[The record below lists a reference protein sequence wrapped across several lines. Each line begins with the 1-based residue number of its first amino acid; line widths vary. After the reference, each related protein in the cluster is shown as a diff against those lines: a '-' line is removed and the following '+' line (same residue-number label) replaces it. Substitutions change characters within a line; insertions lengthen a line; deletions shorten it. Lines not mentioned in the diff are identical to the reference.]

1 MDWSNMFNN
10 DEEKPASPYADMFG
24 GDPQVKHDAA
34 MNDLKDV
41 FQQALNN
48 SPAPV
53 STPKSALEKRILMEM
68 AEKEAL
74 DKAQKAKEDKAD
86 MANKFSQLM
95 RDAPVMGVK
104 GERGPEKQ
112 ATVPQNF
119 AIMAN
124 ALYTPEEQAIIALD
138 PKANPQAV
146 LKWNRGWDNQFAQMS
161 TLCNEQSNKMLDL
174 TQDFAR
180 EHTKQN
186 ELFANIQ
193 DCIRK
198 VDDLFSVK
206 KTRFLGMTFQ
216 GQPKDI
222 TDKDLHAT
230 IDTVQKT
237 LRNLK
242 VKVDPFVEN
251 QLNRTVEGVFS
262 LQRELGHAG
271 LSLEV
276 LKGEMEEDLYNR
288 RLIRLE
294 SLKKIVELGSIGVD
308 QLAKRVTHR
317 VEVLEDFKMQAVPM
331 VILKLQ
337 QYILNKDATAL
348 QGAFDNILNLR
359 LE

>member
-1 MDWSNMFNN
+1 MFQ
-10 DEEKPASPYADMFG
+10 DEKPASPYADMFG

-53 STPKSALEKRILMEM
+53 STPKSALDESLERAM
-68 AEKEAL
+68 AELDAL
-74 DKAQKAKEDKAD
+74 GKDKKAKEDQAQ

-95 RDAPVMGVK
+95 RDMPVMGVK
-104 GERGPEKQ
+104 GEKG

-124 ALYTPEEQAIIALD
+124 ALYTPEEKAIIALD

-206 KTRFLGMTFQ
+206 KTHFLGMTFQ
-216 GQPKDI
+216 GQPKEI
-222 TDKDLHAT
+222 LDKDLHAT

-251 QLNRTVEGVFS
+251 QLNKTVEGVHA

-276 LKGEMEEDLYNR
+276 LKDGMEEDLYNR

>member
-1 MDWSNMFNN
+1 MFQ
-10 DEEKPASPYADMFG
+10 DEKPASPYADMFG

-53 STPKSALEKRILMEM
+53 STPKSALDESLERAM
-68 AEKEAL
+68 AELDAL
-74 DKAQKAKEDKAD
+74 GKDKKAKEDQAQ

-95 RDAPVMGVK
+95 RDMPVMGVK
-104 GERGPEKQ
+104 GEKG

-216 GQPKDI
+216 GQPKEI
-222 TDKDLHAT
+222 LDKDLHST

-251 QLNRTVEGVFS
+251 QLNKTFEGVHA

-276 LKGEMEEDLYNR
+276 LKDGMEEDLYNR
-288 RLIRLE
+288 RVIRLE

-331 VILKLQ
+331 VILKIQ
-337 QYILNKDATAL
+337 RYILNKDATAL

>member
-1 MDWSNMFNN
+1 MFQ
-10 DEEKPASPYADMFG
+10 DEKPASPYADMFG

-53 STPKSALEKRILMEM
+53 STPKSALDESLERAM
-68 AEKEAL
+68 AELDAL
-74 DKAQKAKEDKAD
+74 GKDKKAKEDQAQ

-95 RDAPVMGVK
+95 RDMPVMGVK
-104 GERGPEKQ
+104 GEKG

-216 GQPKDI
+216 GQPKEI
-222 TDKDLHAT
+222 LDKDVHST

-251 QLNRTVEGVFS
+251 QLNKTVEGVHA

-276 LKGEMEEDLYNR
+276 LKDGMEEDLYNR
-288 RLIRLE
+288 RVIRLE

-331 VILKLQ
+331 VILKIQ
-337 QYILNKDATAL
+337 RYILNKDATAL

>member
-1 MDWSNMFNN
+1 MFQ
-10 DEEKPASPYADMFG
+10 DEKPASPYADMFG

-53 STPKSALEKRILMEM
+53 STPKSDLDESLERAM
-68 AEKEAL
+68 AELDAL
-74 DKAQKAKEDKAD
+74 GKDKKAKEDQAQ

-95 RDAPVMGVK
+95 RDMPVMGVK
-104 GERGPEKQ
+104 GEKG

-206 KTRFLGMTFQ
+206 KTHFLGMTFQ
-216 GQPKDI
+216 GQPKEI
-222 TDKDLHAT
+222 LDKDLHAT

-251 QLNRTVEGVFS
+251 QLSKTVEGVLG

>member
-1 MDWSNMFNN
+1 MFQ
-10 DEEKPASPYADMFG
+10 DEKPASPYADMFG

-53 STPKSALEKRILMEM
+53 STPKSALDESLERAM
-68 AEKEAL
+68 AELDAL
-74 DKAQKAKEDKAD
+74 GKDKKAKEDQAQ

-95 RDAPVMGVK
+95 RDMPVMGVK
-104 GERGPEKQ
+104 GEKG

-146 LKWNRGWDNQFAQMS
+146 IRWNRGWDNQFAQMS

-216 GQPKDI
+216 GQPKEI
-222 TDKDLHAT
+222 LDKDLHST

-251 QLNRTVEGVFS
+251 QLNKTVEGVHA

-276 LKGEMEEDLYNR
+276 LKDGMEEDLYNR
-288 RLIRLE
+288 RVIRLE

-331 VILKLQ
+331 VILKIQ
-337 QYILNKDATAL
+337 RYILNKDATAL

>member
-1 MDWSNMFNN
+1 MFQ
-10 DEEKPASPYADMFG
+10 DEKPASPYADMFG

-41 FQQALNN
+41 FRQALNN

-53 STPKSALEKRILMEM
+53 STPKSSLDESLERAM
-68 AEKEAL
+68 AELDAL
-74 DKAQKAKEDKAD
+74 GKDKKAKEDQAQ

-95 RDAPVMGVK
+95 RDMPVMGVK
-104 GERGPEKQ
+104 GEKG

-138 PKANPQAV
+138 PNANPQAV

-216 GQPKDI
+216 GQPKEI
-222 TDKDLHAT
+222 LDKDLHST

-251 QLNRTVEGVFS
+251 QLNKTVEGVHA

-276 LKGEMEEDLYNR
+276 LKDGMEEDLYNR
-288 RLIRLE
+288 RVIRLE

-331 VILKLQ
+331 VILKIQ
-337 QYILNKDATAL
+337 RYILNKDATAL

>member
-1 MDWSNMFNN
+1 MFQ
-10 DEEKPASPYADMFG
+10 DEKPASPYADMFG

-53 STPKSALEKRILMEM
+53 STPKSALVESLERDM
-68 AEKEAL
+68 AELDAL
-74 DKAQKAKEDKAD
+74 GKDKKAKEDQAQ

-95 RDAPVMGVK
+95 RDMPVMGVK
-104 GERGPEKQ
+104 GEKG

-206 KTRFLGMTFQ
+206 KTHFLGMTFQ
-216 GQPKDI
+216 GQPKEI
-222 TDKDLHAT
+222 LDKDLHAT

-251 QLNRTVEGVFS
+251 QLNKTVEGVHA

-276 LKGEMEEDLYNR
+276 LKDGMEEDLYNR

>member
-1 MDWSNMFNN
+1 MFQ
-10 DEEKPASPYADMFG
+10 DEKPASPYADMFG

-53 STPKSALEKRILMEM
+53 STPKSALDESLERAM
-68 AEKEAL
+68 AELDAL
-74 DKAQKAKEDKAD
+74 GKDKKAKEDQAQ

-95 RDAPVMGVK
+95 RDMPVMGVK
-104 GERGPEKQ
+104 GEKG

-216 GQPKDI
+216 GQPKEI
-222 TDKDLHAT
+222 LDKDLHST

-251 QLNRTVEGVFS
+251 QLNKTFEGVHA

-276 LKGEMEEDLYNR
+276 LKDGMEEDPYNR
-288 RLIRLE
+288 RVIRLE

-331 VILKLQ
+331 VILKIQ
-337 QYILNKDATAL
+337 RYILNKDATAL

>member
-1 MDWSNMFNN
+1 
-10 DEEKPASPYADMFG
+10 
-24 GDPQVKHDAA
+24 

-53 STPKSALEKRILMEM
+53 STPKSALDESLERAM
-68 AEKEAL
+68 AELDAL
-74 DKAQKAKEDKAD
+74 GKDKKAKEDQAQ

-95 RDAPVMGVK
+95 RDMPVMGVK
-104 GERGPEKQ
+104 GEKG

-206 KTRFLGMTFQ
+206 KTHFLGMTFQ
-216 GQPKDI
+216 GQPKEI
-222 TDKDLHAT
+222 LDKDLHAT

-251 QLNRTVEGVFS
+251 QLSKTVEGVLG

>member
-1 MDWSNMFNN
+1 MFQ
-10 DEEKPASPYADMFG
+10 DEKPASPYADMFG

-95 RDAPVMGVK
+95 RDMPVMGVK
-104 GERGPEKQ
+104 GEKG

-216 GQPKDI
+216 GQPKEI
-222 TDKDLHAT
+222 LDKDLHST

-251 QLNRTVEGVFS
+251 QLNKTVEGVHA

-276 LKGEMEEDLYNR
+276 LKDGMEEDLYNR
-288 RLIRLE
+288 RVIRLE

-331 VILKLQ
+331 VILKIQ
-337 QYILNKDATAL
+337 RYILNKDATAL

>member
-1 MDWSNMFNN
+1 MFQ
-10 DEEKPASPYADMFG
+10 DEKPASPYADMFG

-53 STPKSALEKRILMEM
+53 STPKSALDESLERAM
-68 AEKEAL
+68 AELDAL
-74 DKAQKAKEDKAD
+74 GKDKKAKEDQAQ

-95 RDAPVMGVK
+95 RDMPVMGVK
-104 GERGPEKQ
+104 GEKG

-216 GQPKDI
+216 GQPKEI
-222 TDKDLHAT
+222 LDKDLHST

-251 QLNRTVEGVFS
+251 QLNKTVEGVHA

-276 LKGEMEEDLYNR
+276 LKDGMEEDLYNR
-288 RLIRLE
+288 RVIRLE

-331 VILKLQ
+331 VILKIQ
-337 QYILNKDATAL
+337 RYILNKDATAL

>member
-1 MDWSNMFNN
+1 MFQ
-10 DEEKPASPYADMFG
+10 DEKPASPYADMFG

-53 STPKSALEKRILMEM
+53 STPKSALDESLERAM
-68 AEKEAL
+68 AELDAL
-74 DKAQKAKEDKAD
+74 GKDKKAKEDQAQ

-95 RDAPVMGVK
+95 RDMPVMGVK
-104 GERGPEKQ
+104 GEKG

-124 ALYTPEEQAIIALD
+124 ALYMPEEQAIIALD

-216 GQPKDI
+216 GQPKEI
-222 TDKDLHAT
+222 LDKDLHST

-251 QLNRTVEGVFS
+251 QLNKTFEGVHA

-276 LKGEMEEDLYNR
+276 LKDGMEEDLYNR
-288 RLIRLE
+288 RVIRLE

-331 VILKLQ
+331 VILKIQ
-337 QYILNKDATAL
+337 RYILNKDATAL

>member
-1 MDWSNMFNN
+1 MFQ
-10 DEEKPASPYADMFG
+10 DEKPASPYADMFG

-53 STPKSALEKRILMEM
+53 STPKSALVESLERDM
-68 AEKEAL
+68 AELDAL
-74 DKAQKAKEDKAD
+74 GKDKKAKEDQAQ

-95 RDAPVMGVK
+95 RDMPVMGVK
-104 GERGPEKQ
+104 GEKG

-206 KTRFLGMTFQ
+206 KTHFLGMTFQ
-216 GQPKDI
+216 GQPKEI
-222 TDKDLHAT
+222 LDKDLHAT

-251 QLNRTVEGVFS
+251 QLSKTVEGVLG

>member
-1 MDWSNMFNN
+1 M
-10 DEEKPASPYADMFG
+10 
-24 GDPQVKHDAA
+24 
-34 MNDLKDV
+34 
-41 FQQALNN
+41 
-48 SPAPV
+48 
-53 STPKSALEKRILMEM
+53 
-68 AEKEAL
+68 
-74 DKAQKAKEDKAD
+74 
-86 MANKFSQLM
+86 
-95 RDAPVMGVK
+95 
-104 GERGPEKQ
+104 
-112 ATVPQNF
+112 
-119 AIMAN
+119 
-124 ALYTPEEQAIIALD
+124 
-138 PKANPQAV
+138 

-206 KTRFLGMTFQ
+206 KTHFLGMTFQ
-216 GQPKDI
+216 GQPKEI
-222 TDKDLHAT
+222 LDKDLHAT

-251 QLNRTVEGVFS
+251 QLSKTVEGVLG

>member
-1 MDWSNMFNN
+1 MFQ
-10 DEEKPASPYADMFG
+10 DEKPASPYADMFG

-53 STPKSALEKRILMEM
+53 STPKSALVESLERDM
-68 AEKEAL
+68 AELDAL
-74 DKAQKAKEDKAD
+74 GKDKKAKEDQAQ

-95 RDAPVMGVK
+95 RDMPVMGVK
-104 GERGPEKQ
+104 GEKG

-206 KTRFLGMTFQ
+206 KTHFLGMTFQ
-216 GQPKDI
+216 GQPKEI
-222 TDKDLHAT
+222 LDKDLHAT

-251 QLNRTVEGVFS
+251 QLSKTVEGVLG

-288 RLIRLE
+288 RLIRLK